1 MTIIGALF
9 ERTIEFSLS
18 KRVVLAKGDC
28 AIKWNSL
35 HSFDLVR
42 N

>member
-9 ERTIEFSLS
+9 ERTIEFPLS

-28 AIKWNSL
+28 AIK
-35 HSFDLVR
+35 
-42 N
+42 